1 MKGKFKNLTCKE
13 KALIGAGIGN
23 IVLASLLV
31 LIVLGVPIAQ
41 VNSVQQTA
49 PATSQGFSTLLLV
62 KAYDKDGNLIAER
75 VKEGDLWLKNF
86 LFIIYGV
93 FNPREGSDPS
103 FTTDTGET
111 QTIDV
116 KDYSTPSIFD
126 HLGDSNNFVKI
137 AIGTGTT
144 TPYVDDYK
152 LESEVARATV
162 SEPQYNIIGN
172 AMNITFS
179 ATFTLDTATDISESG
194 VVIGCNRDT
203 TVDVDWWMFVIRDTF
218 DPVSVPA
225 GGTITITYIIRL
237 NA

>member
-62 KAYDKDGNLIAER
+62 KVYDKDGNLIAER

-86 LFIIYGV
+86 
-93 FNPREGSDPS
+93 
-103 FTTDTGET
+103 GEFLKAFFDCVMCGT
-111 QTIDV
+111 V
-116 KDYSTPSIFD
+116 KDESGNSYYTFYWLYGSYD
-126 HLGDSNNFVKI
+126 AKI
-137 AIGTGTT
+137 CVGTGTT
-144 TPYVDDYK
+144 PPTPDDYK
-152 LESEVARATV
+152 LENQVAEASGSTTQLSV
-162 SEPQYNIIGN
+162 SGN
-172 AMNITFS
+172 AMNVTFS
-179 ATFTLDTATDISESG
+179 ASFTFDSAQNISESG
-194 VVIGCNRDT
+194 VKVYAYVHQIGGSNAYYK
-203 TVDVDWWMFVIRDTF
+203 WIYIIRDTF

-237 NA
+237 NQ